1 MSELQAEASS
11 RPGQLTSIMRAA
23 PLSAPHGARCPAEGV
38 EGLRVALVVDG
49 KVVDERTFTEPVSV
63 TLGHTERDTF
73 VIVDDTLRG
82 RITLFEPAHGA
93 GFELVIPEAV
103 DGRIAVDGE
112 LSSTADLRGRSL
124 DRLRVS
130 TGMKGRLSFG
140 RSAILFSYGPLP
152 RRVVSAGLAP
162 AMKREIGI
170 DWTTLMVAAVS
181 FLFHFGALGAI
192 YSDWAD
198 PLQDDG
204 LTIARIVETVRE
216 LPAVP
221 PVEEPDQQPSETAAS
236 SVTKSTKDLSEK
248 KASPVSGA
256 RVSAHTPR
264 SSSINDREASNLSSE
279 LAGLDMK
286 MLVGLNPSG
295 VNTNVVLEQGTMPAA
310 LLNQAALDGRA
321 SGRPGQLNMGPNAGF
336 DFGGPRDLAT
346 LGNDGHGDKDHGP
359 GTAQSAS
366 ARPKA
371 SIDAPTPPKGPEQIP
386 GLEGVIGS
394 LQGGFRRCYQ
404 AGLDHENPDM
414 AGGARVTVKIGGNG
428 DVMSASP
435 SVSGNLSPGVV
446 SCMVRKIT
454 GAQFPKTPSG
464 SPAVFVVPI
473 TVKKQ

>member
-11 RPGQLTSIMRAA
+11 RPGQLTSIMRAVA
-23 PLSAPHGARCPAEGV
+23 SPGARPPEECV

-49 KVVDERTFTEPVSV
+49 KVVDERTFTEPSLV

-73 VIVDDTLRG
+73 VIVDDSLPA
-82 RITLFEPAHGA
+82 RITLFEPAGGK
-93 GFELVIPEAV
+93 GFELAV
-103 DGRIAVDGE
+103 PTGLDGRIVIAGE
-112 LSSTADLRGRSL
+112 LTSTTELHRRGVT
-124 DRLRVS
+124 RLCVS
-130 TGMKGRLSFG
+130 TGMKGRLNFG

-152 RRVVSAGLAP
+152 RRVASAVLAP
-162 AMKREIGI
+162 AAMKRQIGI
-170 DWTTLMVAAVS
+170 DWTTFMVAAVS

-198 PLQDDG
+198 PLQDDA
-204 LTIARIVETVRE
+204 LTIARLVETVRE

-221 PVEEPDQQPSETAAS
+221 PVEEPDEASSETAAAA
-236 SVTKSTKDLSEK
+236 VTNKSTQDLSEK

-256 RVSAHTPR
+256 RVARRMPQSAR
-264 SSSINDREASNLSSE
+264 MNDREASNLSNE

-286 MLVGLNPSG
+286 LLTGLNPSG
-295 VNTNVVLEQGTMPAA
+295 VNANVVLEQGNMPAS
-310 LLNQAALDGRA
+310 LLDQAALDGGGSR
-321 SGRPGQLNMGPNAGF
+321 RPGQLGMGPSSGL
-336 DFGGPRDLAT
+336 DFGRPRDLAT
-346 LGNDGHGDKDHGP
+346 LGNDGRGDKDHGP

-371 SIDAPTPPKGPEQIP
+371 GIDAAPPPKGPEQIP
-386 GLEGVIGS
+386 GLEVAIGG

-404 AGLDHENPDM
+404 AGLDRENPDM
-414 AGGARVTVKIGGNG
+414 SGGVRVTVKIGGNG

-435 SVSGNLSPGVV
+435 SVSGNLSSGVV
-446 SCMVRKIT
+446 SCMVGKIT